1 MPSLET
7 PIPTPTKSDLHS
19 ARDVLQRLKGRLTH
33 AVRGRDDVIDLL
45 LVALMA
51 DGHVLLEDFPGS
63 GKTTLAKALGESITP
78 AHQETR
84 LASFRRVQF
93 TPDLL
98 PSDITGVSI
107 FEPES
112 GKFHFQ
118 PGPLFAYIL
127 LADEINRTSP
137 KVQAAMLESMAEKQ
151 VTADNVTH
159 PLDDLFF
166 VIATQNPR
174 DQVGTFPLPVA
185 QLDRFLFK
193 IVMAHQPELA
203 QITPELLFVL
213 AEFAQRDDRMADA
226 ESLLRTALDV
236 EPRFWQAANN
246 LGIMMLQRERVEEAV
261 HSLDRRVLGRDAR
274 LHGPLRLT
282 TFDALAVRHVAL
294 FKGFQRRY
302 PDIELEISVENAPVS
317 LTRREADVALRLTNS
332 PPEHLVG
339 RKILRAEFALYAHRD
354 LVAEH
359 GDNLGGYPWLA
370 WDERLGARLTQE
382 WMDANVPE
390 ARIAA
395 VIDSSALMIRS
406 VQRGFGIQFLICPEG
421 DGRPELVRLRPPEPG
436 FGMDL
441 WVLTHPDLRGT
452 ARVKA
457 FMDHLYDGLREHA
470 EAYAGDASA

>member
-193 IVMAHQPELA
+193 IVMAHIDRESELEVLQSYKDRRSKPPTEFSPVSRDEVLAARYAIDDEVHLAPEVQTCLVDMASSLRNSPKVAQGVSTRSLVLA
-203 QITPELLFVL
+203 LPALQAAALMNGRDHVL
-213 AEFAQRDDRMADA
+213 AEDL
-226 ESLLRTALDV
+226 E
-236 EPRFWQAANN
+236 W
-246 LGIMMLQRERVEEAV
+246 
-261 HSLDRRVLGRDAR
+261 
-274 LHGPLRLT
+274 
-282 TFDALAVRHVAL
+282 LAPHIFRH
-294 FKGFQRRY
+294 R
-302 PDIELEISVENAPVS
+302 IELAPGV
-317 LTRREADVALRLTNS
+317 DDPV
-332 PPEHLVG
+332 
-339 RKILRAEFALYAHRD
+339 
-354 LVAEH
+354 
-359 GDNLGGYPWLA
+359 
-370 WDERLGARLTQE
+370 
-382 WMDANVPE
+382 
-390 ARIAA
+390 A
-395 VIDSSALMIRS
+395 VIKECARQPLETLNRSS
-406 VQRGFGIQFLICPEG
+406 
-421 DGRPELVRLRPPEPG
+421 LR
-436 FGMDL
+436 
-441 WVLTHPDLRGT
+441 
-452 ARVKA
+452 
-457 FMDHLYDGLREHA
+457 
-470 EAYAGDASA
+470 